1 MKKILVG
8 IDGSQA
14 SMNAI
19 KYAAKMA
26 RVMQAD
32 IVAINVI
39 NDLSSYNEYYKDI
52 SNKLK
57 REAED
62 VLKRAEAAVQSEGV
76 MIKTQV
82 ETGTPDVVLA
92 ERAKADPEVAM
103 IVAGASRKGPGTKFF
118 IRSKAHALVD
128 QIAAGLQCPVIV
140 VPGNDEDFL
149 KRI

>member
-14 SMNAI
+14 SLNAL
-19 KYAAKMA
+19 KYAVKMA
-26 RVMQAD
+26 RLLQAD
-32 IVAINVI
+32 IVGINVV

-52 SNKLK
+52 SNKLR

-62 VLKRAEAAVQSEGV
+62 ALKRAEAAVQGEGV
-76 MIKTQV
+76 TIKTQV
-82 ETGTPDVVLA
+82 DMGTPDVVLA
-92 ERAKADPEVAM
+92 ERAKIDPDVAL
-103 IVAGASRKGPGTKFF
+103 IVTGASTKGPGAKMF

-128 QIAAGLQCPVIV
+128 QIAAGLPCPVIV

-149 KRI
+149 KRM